1 MLNIWVINNIRFDL
15 PDNHIHYQHHFGH
28 ESSFRIDSGKMY
40 AFRTTIYVFRTKNYV
55 FRTKIMYSVHRNYV
69 FRTKLC
75 IPYREIMYS
84 AKIMYSG
91 RVPANFFVFRQ
102 LVLYS
107 GRTGT
112 NKTKLV

>member
-1 MLNIWVINNIRFDL
+1 MLNILVINNIRFDL

-28 ESSFRIDSGKMY
+28 ESSFRIDSCKINV
-40 AFRTTIYVFRTKNYV
+40 FRATKYVFRTNNYA
-55 FRTKIMYSVHRNYV
+55 

-91 RVPANFFVFRQ
+91 RVPANCFVFRQ